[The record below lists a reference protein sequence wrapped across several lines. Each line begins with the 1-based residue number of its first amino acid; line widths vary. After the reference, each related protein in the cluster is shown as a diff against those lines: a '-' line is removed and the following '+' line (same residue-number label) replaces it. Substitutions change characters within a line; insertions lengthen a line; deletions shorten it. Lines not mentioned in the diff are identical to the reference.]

1 MIAKNLISDS
11 IPTVQLEDTGTKVLA
26 LMEIFRV
33 SHLPVVSGK
42 EYFGVVSDKE
52 IYDAENFEEKIE
64 TYINVNSLQPHVHA
78 NQHIFEVVG
87 VALKCGVSIVPVL
100 DMDHSYYG
108 SITRNDL
115 ATRMAEL
122 FSGTDPG
129 GIIVLELTE
138 LNYSLTQ
145 ISQIIEG
152 NDARILSLYIHKPSP
167 LTKELDI
174 TIKVNK
180 VDLSGIIQT
189 FTRYDYQVKAK
200 NLDQS
205 KMGNYFDYQN
215 AHIFEASASQA
226 IGKFSLAGNYYFA
239 NADNDVY
246 FEAGYAFNF
255 LNLFLG
261 AGN

>member
-11 IPTVQLEDTGTKVLA
+11 IPSVTMEDTGTKVLT

-42 EYFGVVSDKE
+42 EYFGVVSDKQ

-64 TYINVNSLQPHVHA
+64 SYVKPNLLQPHVHV

-87 VALKCGVSIVPVL
+87 VALGCGVSIVPVL
-100 DMDHSYYG
+100 ELDHSYYG

-115 ATRMAEL
+115 ALKLTEL
-122 FSGTDPG
+122 YSGMEPG

-138 LNYSLTQ
+138 LNYSLSQ

-152 NDARILSLYIHKPSP
+152 NDAKVLSLYIHKPSP
-167 LTKELDI
+167 FSKELDV

-189 FTRYDYQVKAK
+189 FTRYDYQVKATYMDQSQIK
-200 NLDQS
+200 NLYDDRYDQFM
-205 KMGNYFDYQN
+205 KYINM
-215 AHIFEASASQA
+215 
-226 IGKFSLAGNYYFA
+226 
-239 NADNDVY
+239 
-246 FEAGYAFNF
+246 
-255 LNLFLG
+255 
-261 AGN
+261 